1 LVGLEY
7 KNKDKESGIF
17 KETQWEFIDG
27 DVKPLN
33 IDKSFFALNS
43 TMRDDFKVSW
53 DFDIA
58 TTITNA
64 QVGDYRYRLKLL
76 EFNYN
81 EDAEYDYN
89 YPVRSW
95 ELDDSGLRSRDTFM
109 RFKSSGNYTVVKNND
124 YGKMYFLIINLYL
137 ATY

>member
-1 LVGLEY
+1 MALVGLEY

-27 DVKPLN
+27 VGGSTTPLN

-43 TMRDDFKVSW
+43 TMIDEFKVSW

-64 QVGDYRYRLKLL
+64 DIGDYRYRLKLL

-81 EDAEYDYN
+81 EDAEYDYHTQKGVGN
-89 YPVRSW
+89 WTIVVAESQFLYAIQVKWQLYRS
-95 ELDDSGLRSRDTFM
+95 E
-109 RFKSSGNYTVVKNND
+109 K
-124 YGKMYFLIINLYL
+124 
-137 ATY
+137 